1 MDEDDEELAR
11 LLPPTSRHNSPARP
25 HTATTRRES
34 PGRRSSCSRQP
45 SPVRQQRKYPEQ
57 KENISSSQH
66 NTRQSYSTVQE
77 FRIDEK
83 LSNLAC
89 HTKHKKFA
97 GERIRLNIFFIYPPT
112 NVYIYFSL
120 KFFFYSNIN
129 YLPLIFLDRLI

>member
-45 SPVRQQRKYPEQ
+45 SPVRQHRQYPEQ

-77 FRIDEK
+77 FGTDEIVDNYEK

-97 GERIRLNIFFIYPPT
+97 GERIRLNYFF
-112 NVYIYFSL
+112 
-120 KFFFYSNIN
+120 
-129 YLPLIFLDRLI
+129 